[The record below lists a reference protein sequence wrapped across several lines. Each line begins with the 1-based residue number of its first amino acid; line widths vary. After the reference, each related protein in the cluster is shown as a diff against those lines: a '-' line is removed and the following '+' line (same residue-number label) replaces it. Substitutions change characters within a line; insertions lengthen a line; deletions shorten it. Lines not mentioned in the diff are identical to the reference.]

1 MTGACSAWRG
11 ALRMARTWWRRA
23 VTTRPSGCGGCR
35 RSSNRRAS
43 PRRHRWPRPSPTC
56 ARSKPRQPGLC
67 RTLRPWLRGR
77 HSARQSSWRRSRA
90 MAARDRLQLPSH
102 RRRCAQRSERQGRRA
117 RSARA
122 RRQCMAQR
130 AKRRRGSRCCR
141 SCLSWSSHRT
151 SRLCS
156 ATCRCATAAGAEPP
170 LEPAHEPHIGIG
182 CGCVPRRMPCE
193 RPPSGFVGNRLRT
206 ALRGAGAAAQELGT
220 MLGLWCGS
228 AAEKLQ
234 ASVRSGTRRA
244 RFRVE
249 HDKRGSMRVEMHL
262 APAHASHRHMPRTGT
277 CHVLPY
283 AADGVEE
290 ASAVQHARCLAAP
303 RR

>member
-1 MTGACSAWRG
+1 
-11 ALRMARTWWRRA
+11 
-23 VTTRPSGCGGCR
+23 
-35 RSSNRRAS
+35 
-43 PRRHRWPRPSPTC
+43 
-56 ARSKPRQPGLC
+56 
-67 RTLRPWLRGR
+67 
-77 HSARQSSWRRSRA
+77 
-90 MAARDRLQLPSH
+90 
-102 RRRCAQRSERQGRRA
+102 
-117 RSARA
+117 
-122 RRQCMAQR
+122 
-130 AKRRRGSRCCR
+130 
-141 SCLSWSSHRT
+141 
-151 SRLCS
+151 
-156 ATCRCATAAGAEPP
+156 
-170 LEPAHEPHIGIG
+170 
-182 CGCVPRRMPCE
+182 
-193 RPPSGFVGNRLRT
+193 
-206 ALRGAGAAAQELGT
+206 